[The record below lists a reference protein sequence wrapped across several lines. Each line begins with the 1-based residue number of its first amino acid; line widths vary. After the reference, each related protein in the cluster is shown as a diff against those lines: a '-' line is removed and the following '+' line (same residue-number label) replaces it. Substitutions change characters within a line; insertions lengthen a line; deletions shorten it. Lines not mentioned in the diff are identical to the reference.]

1 MVPLTRQRSAQQPP
15 SVDLD
20 QFPPRSQDDVVYR
33 FARRAPWWFCT
44 DGACRFDLM
53 DADGLGTLYA
63 GTDIVTGVLE
73 AIGAEFLG
81 RPVSRSFLS
90 ERTVWALSY
99 DRSLELA
106 DTCHARARGFGV
118 TNELSSMV
126 PYTVPQAWAL
136 AFAKAGWD
144 GVSYR
149 ARYVT
154 APHATAVAV
163 FDEAGSHDWPAT
175 RVCDG
180 GQPEVVETLGEVG
193 VAVVDPPYLA
203 QLDVR

>member
-1 MVPLTRQRSAQQPP
+1 LTRQRVAQQPP

-20 QFPPRSQDDVVYR
+20 QFPPRSHTDVVYR

-53 DADGLGTLYA
+53 DADGLGTLYV

-90 ERTVWALSY
+90 QRTVWALSY
-99 DRSLELA
+99 DRSLEL
-106 DTCHARARGFGV
+106 
-118 TNELSSMV
+118 SSMV
-126 PYTVPQAWAL
+126 PYA
-136 AFAKAGWD
+136 
-144 GVSYR
+144 
-149 ARYVT
+149 